1 MPPSGPSDRLYSLD
15 AFRGL
20 TMIWMFS
27 EGFGLSVFEKD
38 PGWLG
43 ALAAQFDHAEWI
55 GYNAWDLIQPFFMFI
70 VGVAM
75 PIAFAKRDAAGEPW
89 ARQFLHVLR
98 RVVLLIGFGLLA
110 RSIQAG
116 KPTLDLI
123 NVLAQ
128 VSITYLIA
136 FFLLRRSWRIQAAAA
151 VLLLAATW
159 AVYQFSG
166 FPDPWARNNNIGW
179 YLDGL
184 VLGKHWGGG
193 YATLNILPSAFNTIL
208 GAVAG
213 ALLTSA
219 LDSARKARLLLLPG
233 LAMIAAGYALHPFI
247 PVCKKIWTPS
257 FAVLS
262 TGWCFLALL
271 AFWYVC
277 DVRGK
282 QAWARILV
290 IVGANSIFIYLFH
303 EILNRWLHQTARV
316 FTGGLIQASPV
327 WGQLATAW
335 LLVAFQI
342 WVCVWLYRRRIFFKL

>member
-1 MPPSGPSDRLYSLD
+1 MSSPGSSDRLYSLD

-27 EGFGLSVFEKD
+27 EGFGLLVFDGK
-38 PGWLG
+38 PGLLG
-43 ALAAQFDHAEWI
+43 ALAAQFEHAAWV

-89 ARQFLHVLR
+89 LRQLLHVLR

-116 KPTLDLI
+116 KPTLDII

-128 VSITYLIA
+128 VSVTYLIA
-136 FFLLRRSWRIQAAAA
+136 FLLLRFRWTIQLAAAC
-151 VLLLAATW
+151 LILIATW
-159 AVYQFSG
+159 AIYTFAG
-166 FPDPWARNNNIGW
+166 LPDPWAFNNNAGW
-179 YLDGL
+179 YLDEL
-184 VLGKHWGGG
+184 ILGKHWGPG
-193 YATLNILPSAFNTIL
+193 YVTINFLPSAFSTIL
-208 GAVAG
+208 GVIAG
-213 ALLTSA
+213 TLLASA
-219 LDSARKARLLLLPG
+219 LEIPRKARLLLLPG
-233 LAMIAAGYALHPFI
+233 LFMLLAGYALHPFI
-247 PVCKKIWTPS
+247 PVCKRIWTPS
-257 FAVLS
+257 FAILS

-282 QAWARILV
+282 QAWAKILV
-290 IVGANSIFIYLFH
+290 MVGANSIFIYLFH
-303 EILNRWLHQTARV
+303 EILNRWLHQTAN
-316 FTGGLIQASPV
+316 GLAKPLLD
-327 WGQLATAW
+327 LAPTAGTLLIAW
-335 LLVAFQI
+335 ALVAFQI

>member
-1 MPPSGPSDRLYSLD
+1 MPTPSRLERLYSLD

-38 PGWLG
+38 PGWKG
-43 ALAAQFDHAEWI
+43 ALAAQFDHAAWI

-75 PIAFAKRDAAGEPW
+75 PYAFAKREAAGEGW
-89 ARQFLHVLR
+89 SRQFVHVLR
-98 RVVLLIGFGLLA
+98 RCALLIGFGLVA
-110 RSIQAG
+110 RSVQAG
-116 KPTLDLI
+116 RPNLDLI

-128 VSITYLIA
+128 VSVTYFLA
-136 FFLLRRSWRIQAAAA
+136 FLVLNRGWRVQLGAAFSML
-151 VLLLAATW
+151 VVTW

-166 FPDPWARNNNIGW
+166 FADPWARNDNIGW
-179 YLDGL
+179 HLDGL
-184 VLGKHWGGG
+184 ILGKHWGGG
-193 YATLNILPSAFNTIL
+193 YATINFLGSSFNTIL
-208 GAVAG
+208 GVVAG
-213 ALLTSA
+213 GLLTGA
-219 LDSARKARLLLLPG
+219 MDTARKGRTLALAG
-233 LAMIAAGYALHPFI
+233 LAMLAAGWSLHPLI

-277 DVRGK
+277 DVKGK

-290 IVGANSIFIYLFH
+290 MVGANSIFIYLFH
-303 EILNRWLHQTARV
+303 EILNRWLHQTGRV
-316 FTGGLIQASPV
+316 FLGWLIEIWPV
-327 WGQLATAW
+327 GGQLMLAW
-335 LLVAFQI
+335 ALVAFQI
-342 WVCVWLYRRRIFFKL
+342 WVCVWLYRRKIFFKV